1 MDTSKE
7 WLDRFDFAIL
17 KMLQKDNLTPQKEIA
32 EQVNLSTT
40 AVHRRIKRLNALG
53 VIQQNVAIV
62 NPEKVGHT
70 VTLIVEI
77 ALNDVHFRMTD
88 EAKKIFL
95 SIPQIQQCYQVTGD
109 ADFILIITLQTMAQY
124 TELNRQ
130 LFETNPNIKDVK
142 TFVSISQV
150 KTGQELLL

>member
-1 MDTSKE
+1 
-7 WLDRFDFAIL
+7 
-17 KMLQKDNLTPQKEIA
+17 MLQKDNLTPQKEIA

-40 AVHRRIKRLNALG
+40 AVHRRIKRLTALG

-130 LFETNPNIKDVK
+130 LFETNPNIKGVK

>member
-7 WLDRFDFAIL
+7 WLDRYDFDIL
-17 KMLQKDNLTPQKEIA
+17 RMLQKDNLTPQKEIA

-40 AVHRRIKRLNALG
+40 AVHRRIKRLTALG
-53 VIQQNVAIV
+53 VIQKNVAVV
-62 NPEKVGHT
+62 NPDKVGHT

-88 EAKKIFL
+88 EAKKIFM

-130 LFETNPNIKDVK
+130 LFETNPNIKGVK

>member
-130 LFETNPNIKDVK
+130 LFETNPNIKGVK

>member
-17 KMLQKDNLTPQKEIA
+17 RMLQKDNLTPQKEIA

-40 AVHRRIKRLNALG
+40 AVHRRIKRLTALG

-88 EAKKIFL
+88 EAKRIFL

-130 LFETNPNIKDVK
+130 LFETNPNIKGVK

>member
-1 MDTSKE
+1 MDNSKE
-7 WLDRFDFAIL
+7 WLDRYDFDIL
-17 KMLQKDNLTPQKEIA
+17 RMLQKDNLTPQKEIA

-40 AVHRRIKRLNALG
+40 AVHRRIKRLTALG
-53 VIQQNVAIV
+53 VIQKNVAVV
-62 NPEKVGHT
+62 NPDKVGHT

-130 LFETNPNIKDVK
+130 LFETNPNIKGVK

>member
-1 MDTSKE
+1 M
-7 WLDRFDFAIL
+7 
-17 KMLQKDNLTPQKEIA
+17 
-32 EQVNLSTT
+32 
-40 AVHRRIKRLNALG
+40 
-53 VIQQNVAIV
+53 
-62 NPEKVGHT
+62 
-70 VTLIVEI
+70 
-77 ALNDVHFRMTD
+77 HFRMTD

-130 LFETNPNIKDVK
+130 LFETNPNIKGVK

>member
-17 KMLQKDNLTPQKEIA
+17 RMLQKDNLTPQKEIA

-40 AVHRRIKRLNALG
+40 AVHRRIKRLTALG

-130 LFETNPNIKDVK
+130 LFETNPNIKGVK